1 MATRRQLANAIRV
14 LAMDSVQK
22 QNLVTLVH
30 QWGWRILLKC
40 YGATFKNTIQPI
52 LNGLIEIVLY
62 FLTAMVL
69 C

>member
-22 QNLVTLVH
+22 AKSGHPET

-40 YGATFKNTIQPI
+40 YGATF
-52 LNGLIEIVLY
+52 
-62 FLTAMVL
+62 
-69 C
+69 